1 MKTCFK
7 FMELF
12 SGGRLGQ
19 GFICI
24 FNVLLLKLGD
34 GNTACHVIIY
44 KFFPV

>member
-19 GFICI
+19 GFICT
-24 FNVLLLKLGD
+24 FNVLLLKLLMFYFLSWVME
-34 GNTACHVIIY
+34 TRLVML
-44 KFFPV
+44 